1 MSECVDLHIHSNR
14 SGDGD
19 LSPAEL
25 VALARSKEL
34 KAISI
39 ADHDTV
45 AAYPEAAEL
54 GRAAGVEVIPG
65 IELTTLFSGREFH
78 LLLPFVDWES
88 PAIAA
93 IIGRQERCRTEEAVQ
108 RIEKLRQIGFS
119 VTWEEVC
126 EKSNGALPLGVKI
139 AQILL
144 DNPGNE
150 KNPVL
155 EFFYRKENRPFAP
168 YMFYKEFFT
177 EGKVAHVPKKFIGL
191 VDVLDEAPATGGVP
205 VLSHPGAYFQQ
216 TSRDDA
222 RILKTHGLAGIEVYT
237 SYHTADQVA
246 HYRGLA
252 EELDLVPTAGSDFHG
267 RIKPHVAFG
276 SLREGR
282 YWMVERLRERKEGKA

>member
-14 SGDGD
+14 SCDGD
-19 LSPAEL
+19 FSPAEL
-25 VALARSKEL
+25 VGFARRKEL

-45 AAYPEAAEL
+45 AAYPEAVEL
-54 GRAAGVEVIPG
+54 GLAVGVEVIPG
-65 IELTTLFSGREFH
+65 VELTTLFSGREFH
-78 LLLPFVDWES
+78 LLLPFVDWAC

-93 IIGRQERCRTEEAVQ
+93 IIEKQERCRTEEAIKRVG
-108 RIEKLRQIGFS
+108 KLSGLGFS
-119 VTWEEVC
+119 ITWEEVR
-126 EKSNGALPLGVKI
+126 EKSNGAAPLGIKI

-144 DNPGNE
+144 DNPENE

-168 YMFYKEFFT
+168 YMFYREFFT
-177 EGKVAHVPKKFIGL
+177 EGKLAFVPKKFVGL
-191 VDVLDEAPATGGVP
+191 LDVLAETPATGGVP

-216 TSRDDA
+216 TTRDDA
-222 RILKTHGLAGIEVYT
+222 RVLKKHGLAGLEVYT

-246 HYRGLA
+246 YYRGLA

-282 YWMVERLRERKEGKA
+282 YWMVERLRERREGKA